1 MGQDSPIGKAASGM
15 VKLANFTDP
24 AMFIANRSGEFIE
37 KTLGYYGPSSALK
50 RIEEGK
56 SGQLDPIMDIM
67 AGGPPPDP
75 EKEVDPL
82 IQEVGDEGVRRG
94 ALSRA
99 ARKKEISQ
107 LYLTRG
113 SRSNDSTLGGY
124 LQNLGG

>member
-1 MGQDSPIGKAASGM
+1 MGQDSIIGKAGTGM
-15 VKLANFTDP
+15 IKLANYTDP

-56 SGQLDPIMDIM
+56 SGQLDPLTDIM
-67 AGGPPPDP
+67 AGGPVEP

-82 IQEVGDEGVRRG
+82 IQEVGDEGIRRG